1 VRVGPPASR
10 GLRPTAEPSLATPL
24 LKPHE
29 VVNTL
34 AYTMATAGQLTR
46 LGLTSYEAKAYL
58 ALLRRDS
65 STAAQAARLANVPR
79 QRIYDVLASLV
90 DKGLASTRPGQV
102 AKHAAVAP
110 ELALERLVS
119 DQREQLAELERQ
131 TAALIEELSPAF
143 NAGREQSDPLEF
155 IEVLRDRRAINE
167 RFDELQAGIKHE
179 ILVFTKPPYATPPQ
193 EEELGL
199 EVSRTQEARSV
210 YEHSVFDDADV
221 TEGVRRFIEAG
232 EKARFCPELPLK
244 LVIIDESIV
253 MFGMEDPVAG
263 SSELTIMVVEHP
275 SLAGILKIAFNAVW
289 EQGLTFD
296 EAYEELVL
304 RRRQTA

>member
-1 VRVGPPASR
+1 
-10 GLRPTAEPSLATPL
+10 
-24 LKPHE
+24 
-29 VVNTL
+29 
-34 AYTMATAGQLTR
+34 MATADQLTR

-102 AKHAAVAP
+102 VKYAAVAP

-119 DQREQLAELERQ
+119 DHREKLAELERD
-131 TAALIEELSPAF
+131 TAALIDELRPAF
-143 NAGREQSDPLEF
+143 HAGKEQANPLEY

-167 RFDELQAGIKHE
+167 RFEELQAGIKKE
-179 ILVFTKPPYATPPQ
+179 ILVFTKKPYATPPQ
-193 EEELGL
+193 EEVVGL
-199 EVSRTQEARSV
+199 EVSKTHEARSI
-210 YEHSVFDDADV
+210 YEFDVFDDPDV

-232 EKARFCPELPLK
+232 EKARFVPELPLK

-263 SSELTIMVVEHP
+263 ASELTIMVVEHP
-275 SLAGILKIAFNAVW
+275 SLAGVLKIAFDTTW

-296 EAYEELVL
+296 DAYDRLVT
-304 RRRQTA
+304 RVQKKSA

>member
-1 VRVGPPASR
+1 
-10 GLRPTAEPSLATPL
+10 
-24 LKPHE
+24 
-29 VVNTL
+29 
-34 AYTMATAGQLTR
+34 MATAAQLTR

-102 AKHAAVAP
+102 AKYAAVAP
-110 ELALERLVS
+110 ELGLERLVS
-119 DQREQLAELERQ
+119 DQREQFADLERQ
-131 TAALIEELSPAF
+131 TAALIDELSPAYH
-143 NAGREQSDPLEF
+143 AGQKEDNPLEY

-167 RFDELQAGIKHE
+167 RFEELQAGIKRE

-193 EEELGL
+193 ENVEGL
-199 EVSRTQEARSV
+199 EVTKAHEARSV
-210 YEHSVFDDADV
+210 YELSVFDDPET
-221 TEGVRRFIEAG
+221 TEGVRRFVEAG
-232 EKARFCPELPLK
+232 EKARFVPDLPLK

-275 SLAGILKIAFNAVW
+275 SLAGILKIAFNTVW
-289 EQGLTFD
+289 DQGLTFD
-296 EAYEELVL
+296 QAYDDLVVQ
-304 RRRQTA
+304 RRQKTA

>member
-1 VRVGPPASR
+1 
-10 GLRPTAEPSLATPL
+10 
-24 LKPHE
+24 
-29 VVNTL
+29 
-34 AYTMATAGQLTR
+34 MATAAQLTR

-90 DKGLASTRPGQV
+90 DKGLAATRPGQV
-102 AKHAAVAP
+102 VKYSAIAP

-119 DQREQLAELERQ
+119 DQRQQLADLERQ
-131 TAALIEELSPAF
+131 TAALIEELKPAF
-143 NAGREQSDPLEF
+143 HAGKQQDNPLEY

-167 RFDELQAGIKHE
+167 RFDELQAGIKKE

-193 EEELGL
+193 EEVVGL
-199 EVSRTQEARSV
+199 EVTKTHQARSV
-210 YEHSVFDDADV
+210 YEYSVFDDADV

-232 EKARFCPELPLK
+232 EDARFVPELALK

-275 SLAGILKIAFNAVW
+275 SLAGILKTAFNTVW
-289 EQGLTFD
+289 DQGLTFD
-296 EAYEELVL
+296 EAYNQLVA